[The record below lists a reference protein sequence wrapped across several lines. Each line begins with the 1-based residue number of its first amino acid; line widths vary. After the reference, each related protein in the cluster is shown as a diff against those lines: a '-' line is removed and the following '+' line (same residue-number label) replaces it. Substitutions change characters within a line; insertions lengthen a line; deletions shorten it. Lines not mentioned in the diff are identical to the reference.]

1 MEPTRRWSLAPSRG
15 APSRRRSG
23 GTATA
28 LGVWALS
35 VSGGL
40 LAPFILKSV
49 PSGAAAP
56 FLGWQT
62 QSCLAATT
70 TLLFAAGLFRG
81 IRRPRTDERDRVVG
95 AVRRQTLGACAL
107 MGWLN
112 VPAAV
117 LLLFITAGRLDPAQ
131 LLGLALVSG
140 FVGAF
145 VGAPFG
151 AAYGLAAWFVA
162 PALHLS
168 RRRPTVEGPLR
179 VAMAV
184 GATMTGWGALASLAL
199 LSLTEVSAS
208 ISIPIAIAA
217 VGAGLASW
225 ARIVRRRVRALEA
238 LPDGWRRVPL
248 GALPDPSGHLMPL
261 HADVSDEADH
271 ALVRIIEPEGQGA
284 FRRAQVR
291 IPWALVD

>member
-1 MEPTRRWSLAPSRG
+1 MPPAGVRFLT
-15 APSRRRSG
+15 
-23 GTATA
+23 
-28 LGVWALS
+28 LGS
-35 VSGGL
+35 
-40 LAPFILKSV
+40 
-49 PSGAAAP
+49 
-56 FLGWQT
+56 WQT

-70 TLLFAAGLFRG
+70 TLLFAAGLFHG
-81 IRRPRTDERDRVVG
+81 IRRPRTEARDRVVG

-112 VPAAV
+112 VPAAA
-117 LLLFITAGRLDPAQ
+117 LLLSAGGLDLAR

-140 FVGAF
+140 LVGAF

-168 RRRPTVEGPLR
+168 RRRPTVEGPVR

-184 GATMTGWGALASLAL
+184 GVTMAGWGALSLLAL